1 MEFSAQFLLLLIPL
15 LVFRTAAIV
24 GIIDYQQIS
33 SDLTNFYQ
41 GVGYEANASLITN
54 NGQMIFIASGLF
66 VDVFTLDWSTD
77 TSNYYNSYFRNSGL
91 INFNRLFIFNQ
102 YFIPYSKDEMII
114 DAFGLND
121 FTFYQ
126 NFTINEYVDQ
136 FYHVSTKS
144 IILYLTV
151 NGKLGYIPDS
161 SFIVSSSTFLIDQNC
176 LGSLFTTFSVSD
188 D

>member
-1 MEFSAQFLLLLIPL
+1 
-15 LVFRTAAIV
+15 
-24 GIIDYQQIS
+24 
-33 SDLTNFYQ
+33 
-41 GVGYEANASLITN
+41 
-54 NGQMIFIASGLF
+54 MIFIASGVW
-66 VDVFTLDWSTD
+66 VDVFTIDWATD
-77 TSNYYNSYFRNSGL
+77 TSSYYNSYYGYNGL
-91 INFNRLFIFNQ
+91 VNFNRLFIFNQ
-102 YFIPYSKDEMII
+102 YLIPYSKDKLQI
-114 DAFGLND
+114 DVFGLND
-121 FTFYQ
+121 FIFYQ
-126 NFTINEYVDQ
+126 DFTINEYVDQ